1 MGSLNLPENLGG
13 VAKAGFT
20 WEEDKGQLCPQVDKV
35 AMFEESFVIPG

>member
-20 WEEDKGQLCPQVDKV
+20 SEEDKGQLCPPLMVLV
-35 AMFEESFVIPG
+35 VPGLQGSYV